1 MSGTNQVSASENT
14 AMQIEPSTNE
24 AYSRYAREQKREQE
38 SQGDGRKEERR
49 ILEELIQL
57 LKLG

>member
-1 MSGTNQVSASENT
+1 VSGTNQDSASENA

-38 SQGDGRKEERR
+38 NQGDGRKEERR
-49 ILEELIQL
+49 ILEGLIQL